1 MNIKL
6 MNKIAKVGTAVFDGR
21 YTVGED
27 VAVPDAIMVRS
38 AKLHEM
44 PLNPELLAS
53 ARAGAGVN
61 NIPVE
66 KCAEAGVVVFNT
78 PGANANAVK
87 ELAVCA
93 LLLASRGIVD
103 GINWAKAVEDRAN
116 ITKEVEAGK
125 GAFAG
130 CEIAGKTLGVIG
142 LGAIGGMVANAAN
155 ALGMQVIGYDP
166 FLSVTNALHLSRA
179 VTLASGY
186 DEIFAKCDYI
196 TLHVPATKDT
206 KGFINKAALAA
217 MKNGVR
223 IINLARAEL
232 VDSDAMKAAIAD
244 GKVASYVVDFPTPEL
259 IGTERVISIPHLG
272 ASTAESEDNCA
283 VMAAKELVDFLENGN
298 ITNSV
303 NFPTVTVPKSG
314 GARIC
319 LAHKNIP
326 AVLSQITTLLA
337 KEGINIENLGNGSKG
352 EYAYTIVDTNCAIS
366 DATTDAL
373 RAVDGMIRV
382 RVIG

>member
-44 PLNPELLAS
+44 PLNPELLAI

-283 VMAAKELVDFLENGN
+283 VMAARELVDFLENGN

>member
-6 MNKIAKVGTAVFDGR
+6 MNKIAKVGTAVFDGK
-21 YTVGED
+21 YTVGDD
-27 VAVPDAIMVRS
+27 VAAPDAIMVRS

-44 PLNPELLAS
+44 PLNPELLAI

-179 VTLASGY
+179 VALASGY

-196 TLHVPATKDT
+196 TLHVPATKET
-206 KGFINKAALAA
+206 KGFINKAALAS

-232 VDSDAMKAAIAD
+232 VDADAMKAAIAD

-259 IGTERVISIPHLG
+259 VGTERVISIPHLG

-298 ITNSV
+298 ISNSV

-366 DATTDAL
+366 TATTDAL

>member
-44 PLNPELLAS
+44 PLNPELLAI

-142 LGAIGGMVANAAN
+142 LGAIGGMVANAAKR
-155 ALGMQVIGYDP
+155 ARHAGHRLR
-166 FLSVTNALHLSRA
+166 SVPVGHKRA
-179 VTLASGY
+179 AS
-186 DEIFAKCDYI
+186 
-196 TLHVPATKDT
+196 V
-206 KGFINKAALAA
+206 
-217 MKNGVR
+217 
-223 IINLARAEL
+223 ARGHA
-232 VDSDAMKAAIAD
+232 
-244 GKVASYVVDFPTPEL
+244 
-259 IGTERVISIPHLG
+259 
-272 ASTAESEDNCA
+272 
-283 VMAAKELVDFLENGN
+283 
-298 ITNSV
+298 
-303 NFPTVTVPKSG
+303 
-314 GARIC
+314 
-319 LAHKNIP
+319 
-326 AVLSQITTLLA
+326 
-337 KEGINIENLGNGSKG
+337 GIRL
-352 EYAYTIVDTNCAIS
+352 
-366 DATTDAL
+366 
-373 RAVDGMIRV
+373 
-382 RVIG
+382 

>member
-44 PLNPELLAS
+44 PLNPELLAI

-130 CEIAGKTLGVIG
+130 
-142 LGAIGGMVANAAN
+142 
-155 ALGMQVIGYDP
+155 
-166 FLSVTNALHLSRA
+166 
-179 VTLASGY
+179 
-186 DEIFAKCDYI
+186 
-196 TLHVPATKDT
+196 
-206 KGFINKAALAA
+206 
-217 MKNGVR
+217 
-223 IINLARAEL
+223 
-232 VDSDAMKAAIAD
+232 
-244 GKVASYVVDFPTPEL
+244 
-259 IGTERVISIPHLG
+259 
-272 ASTAESEDNCA
+272 
-283 VMAAKELVDFLENGN
+283 
-298 ITNSV
+298 
-303 NFPTVTVPKSG
+303 
-314 GARIC
+314 
-319 LAHKNIP
+319 
-326 AVLSQITTLLA
+326 
-337 KEGINIENLGNGSKG
+337 
-352 EYAYTIVDTNCAIS
+352 
-366 DATTDAL
+366 
-373 RAVDGMIRV
+373 
-382 RVIG
+382 

>member
-6 MNKIAKVGTAVFDGR
+6 MNKIAKVGTAVFDGK
-21 YTVGED
+21 YTVGDD
-27 VAVPDAIMVRS
+27 VAAPDAIMVRS

-44 PLNPELLAS
+44 PLNPELLAI

-130 CEIAGKTLGVIG
+130 CEIA
-142 LGAIGGMVANAAN
+142 AN

-179 VTLASGY
+179 VALASGY

-206 KGFINKAALAA
+206 KGFINKAALAS

-232 VDSDAMKAAIAD
+232 VDADAMKAAIAD

-259 IGTERVISIPHLG
+259 VGTERVISIPHLG

-366 DATTDAL
+366 TATTDAL

>member
-6 MNKIAKVGTAVFDGR
+6 MNKIAKVGTAVFDAN
-21 YTVGED
+21 YQVSDDCAT
-27 VAVPDAIMVRS
+27 PDAIMVRS
-38 AKLHEM
+38 AKLHDM
-44 PLNPELLAS
+44 PLNPELLAI
-53 ARAGAGVN
+53 ARCGAGVN
-61 NIPVE
+61 NIPVD
-66 KCAEAGVVVFNT
+66 KCADAGVVVFNT

-93 LLLASRGIVD
+93 LLLSSRGVVD
-103 GINWAKAVEDRAN
+103 GINWAKSVEDRDN
-116 ITKEVEAGK
+116 IVKEVEAGK

-142 LGAIGGMVANAAN
+142 LGAIGGMVANAAVS
-155 ALGMQVIGYDP
+155 LGMKVIGYDP
-166 FLSVTNALHLSRA
+166 FLSVANALHLSRSVA
-179 VTLASGY
+179 LAANY
-186 DEIFAKCDYI
+186 DEIFAASDYI

-206 KGFINKAALAA
+206 KGFINDKAFAQ
-217 MKNGVR
+217 MKDGVR

-232 VDSDAMKAAIAD
+232 VDPDAMKQAIAS

-259 IGTERVISIPHLG
+259 IGAEKVISIPHLG

-283 VMAAKELVDFLENGN
+283 VMAARELRDFLENGN
-298 ITNSV
+298 IVNSV
-303 NFPTVTVPKSG
+303 NYPTVTVPKSG

-366 DATTDAL
+366 PATTEAL
-373 RAVDGMIRV
+373 GKVDGMIRV